1 MTAIAREVISQ
12 IRGLADTAEVCIVFT
27 GYEGLPCC
35 GGHHFCPQLATLK
48 IHRQGS
54 HIERVEI
61 EQGAIRATAS
71 FIGQSIKEG
80 MVSLLVNRRGGHQ
93 AIMAIDLNPDSRS
106 EQVATFSRERKMAE
120 INRSW
125 HPMWYLHHLLS

>member
-1 MTAIAREVISQ
+1 MTVIAREVISQ
-12 IRGLADTAEVCIVFT
+12 IRELADTTKVCIVWT
-27 GYEGLPCC
+27 GYDVLLD

-54 HIERVEI
+54 HIEGVEI

-71 FIGQSIKEG
+71 FIGRSIREG
-80 MVSLLVNRRGGHQ
+80 MVSFRVNRPGGHQ
-93 AIMAIDLNPDSRS
+93 AHIAIDLNPDSRS
-106 EQVATFSRERKMAE
+106 EQIATFSREREVAE
-120 INRSW
+120 VNRTW